1 MRADRPPVSGAF
13 YGLAAAALF
22 GLNAPIAKLLL
33 PGVDPLPLAGLL
45 YSGGGLGLV
54 AVGLARRAEPGAVV
68 RETAL
73 QRADYGVLL
82 AIIVAGGFVGPV
94 LMLVGLQRVSAVFG
108 SLLLNLEAPFTMFL
122 AVTIFRE
129 HLGRY
134 EAGGAALVILGATIL
149 SFVPGD
155 MSSDAGGMAA
165 LTGACLSWAID
176 NNLTQRLA
184 LRDPVAVARAK
195 MIGAGMLSL
204 GLAVACGYAMPATG
218 RIVAALVAGFGIY
231 GVSVVFA
238 VEALRR
244 LGAARE
250 AAYFATAPFVGAA
263 VAVPLLGERLGVREL
278 MAAAIMGSG
287 VVALL
292 RAEHAHPHAHE
303 ALEHDHAHLHDE
315 HHRHDH
321 DGSVEEPHAHHH
333 VHAPLIHTHAHVSDV
348 HHRHRH

>member
-1 MRADRPPVSGAF
+1 
-13 YGLAAAALF
+13 AAALF

-155 MSSDAGGMAA
+155 MSSDTGGMAA

-204 GLAVACGYAMPATG
+204 GLAVACG
-218 RIVAALVAGFGIY
+218 
-231 GVSVVFA
+231 
-238 VEALRR
+238 
-244 LGAARE
+244 
-250 AAYFATAPFVGAA
+250 
-263 VAVPLLGERLGVREL
+263 
-278 MAAAIMGSG
+278 
-287 VVALL
+287 
-292 RAEHAHPHAHE
+292 
-303 ALEHDHAHLHDE
+303 
-315 HHRHDH
+315 
-321 DGSVEEPHAHHH
+321 
-333 VHAPLIHTHAHVSDV
+333 
-348 HHRHRH
+348 